1 MRRQLVKSI
10 EAVLE
15 RDNRLVLLL
24 GDIGVFG
31 FRRALEEHPER
42 AYNIGI
48 LEQAT
53 VGLAA
58 GLSSEGFIPVVHTI
72 APFIVER
79 SLEQIKIDF
88 CYQGLGGN
96 FISVGGSYDY
106 AALGC
111 THHCPGDVGILKNVP
126 EMQIVVPG
134 HPEEF
139 DALFQESYANGKPTY
154 FRLSEKSNELPCNV
168 EFGKASVV
176 RRGGRATVVAVGPLL
191 DDAARACADLDVA
204 LLYYS
209 TLEPFDGETLA
220 RNCASRNILICE
232 PYYSGA
238 LDHDV
243 ISSIGSDPVRIEH
256 VGVPRAFLTRYGS
269 AGEHDRESGLMW
281 VNIRMRLENL
291 LDEQPYRINTRRR
304 ALGR

>member
-1 MRRQLVKSI
+1 MRRQLVKSV
-10 EAVLE
+10 ETVLA
-15 RDNRLVLLL
+15 RDDRLVLLL

-31 FRRALEEHPER
+31 FRHALEEYPER

-58 GLSSEGFIPVVHTI
+58 GLSSEGFIPVIHTI

-96 FISVGGSYDY
+96 FVSVGGSYDY

-126 EMQIVVPG
+126 QMQIVVPG
-134 HPEEF
+134 HPAEF
-139 DALFQESYANGKPTY
+139 DVLFQSTYANGKATY
-154 FRLSEKSNELPCNV
+154 FRLSEKSNAVPRNV
-168 EFGKASVV
+168 EFGKASVL
-176 RRGGRATVVAVGPLL
+176 RRGTKATVVVVGPLL
-191 DDAARACADLDVA
+191 DDALRACGDMDVA
-204 LLYYS
+204 ILYYS
-209 TLEPFDGETLA
+209 TVEPFDGQTLA
-220 RNCASRNILICE
+220 ENCASRNILLCE

-243 ISSIGSDPVRIEH
+243 ISSVGTGRIRIEH
-256 VGVPRAFLTRYGS
+256 VGVPHVFLTHYGS
-269 AGEHDRESGLMW
+269 AGEQDREIGMTW
-281 VNIRMRLENL
+281 ENIRTKLESL
-291 LDEQPYRINTRRR
+291 LDEQTSRVDTRRR